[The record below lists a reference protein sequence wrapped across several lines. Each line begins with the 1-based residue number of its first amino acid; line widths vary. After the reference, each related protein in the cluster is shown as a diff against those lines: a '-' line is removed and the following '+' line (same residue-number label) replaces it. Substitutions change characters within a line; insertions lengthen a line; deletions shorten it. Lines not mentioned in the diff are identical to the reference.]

1 MTPRDL
7 SHSDRIHWLRLA
19 RTPRIG
25 PVNFHRLVSRYGSAA
40 AALDALPGLARD
52 RGMPPPRLPDPDLIK
67 RELETT
73 HAAGFRI
80 IESCSPAYPPALT
93 CIADPPPVLVTRGR
107 VDLMHRPACAI
118 VGARNASAAG
128 LRFAREL
135 ASGLSAEDIIITSGL
150 ARGIDG
156 AAHQGALA
164 GGTIAVLAGGPD
176 HVYPPEHNDL
186 YARIAETGLIVS
198 EMPLGFSPTA
208 RDFPRR
214 NRLVSGL
221 SLGTLV
227 VEAATRSGSLI
238 TARLANEQGRD
249 VMAIPGSPIDPRA
262 QGCNQLLK
270 DGAHL
275 VQGVED
281 ILDILA
287 RAQCPQ
293 RGDPA
298 SRNVREY
305 AVDEIDLAPEID
317 GADVDRPDDIE
328 AKPSPEAGKTWS
340 PSERLLDLVS
350 PTPVS
355 IDELARQS
363 GLPPGVVASTMM
375 ELEMSGAV
383 THLPGGLIQSR

>member
-25 PVNFHRLVSRYGSAA
+25 PVNFHRLVSRYGAAA

-52 RGMPPPRLPDPDLIK
+52 RGIPPPRLPDPDLIE
-67 RELETT
+67 REVETT
-73 HAAGFRI
+73 LAAGYRI
-80 IESCSPAYPPALT
+80 IESCTPAYPPPLT
-93 CIADPPPVLVTRGR
+93 CIPDPPPVLVTRGR
-107 VDLMHRPACAI
+107 VELMHRPACAI

-176 HVYPPEHNDL
+176 HVYPPEHGDL
-186 YARIAETGLIVS
+186 YAGIAETGLIIS
-198 EMPLGFSPTA
+198 EMPLGYSPTA

-227 VEAATRSGSLI
+227 VEAAPRSGSLI

-281 ILDILA
+281 ILQILA
-287 RAQCPQ
+287 QAQRPQ
-293 RGDPA
+293 RGDAA
-298 SRNVREY
+298 SRSVREY
-305 AVDEIDLAPEID
+305 AVDDIDLAPALDTTGERCLG
-317 GADVDRPDDIE
+317 GAEDCLSPDSGE
-328 AKPSPEAGKTWS
+328 ARTPGEH
-340 PSERLLDLVS
+340 LLDLVS